1 MVVSPIVA
9 GTLFGVALLLLLGA
23 CWVSVRGMGGIT
35 ALRQRV
41 ILLETT
47 LEALDTRITRE
58 VKTRAGLAGAE
69 KVAEAKSL
77 NEEASAYLAL
87 QTAPPAT
94 RLARPSPMIRR
105 R

>member
-1 MVVSPIVA
+1 MA
-9 GTLFGVALLLLLGA
+9 
-23 CWVSVRGMGGIT
+23 VRGMGGIT

-41 ILLETT
+41 IMLETT

-69 KVAEAKSL
+69 KAAQERTI
-77 NEEASAYLAL
+77 NEEAVTYL
-87 QTAPPAT
+87 QQQQPPPG
-94 RLARPSPMIRR
+94 RPARPSPVIRR